1 MKRLATVVAV
11 LAVLALGASA
21 RAVIINEF
29 LYTTD
34 GGNAYIEILNR
45 TGSPYLNE
53 LGAPVAA
60 RSFNISGWRV
70 DQGDADPGASL
81 PWSPLVTIDAG
92 TTLTAGQFYLIATQ
106 DVFVAVPDQEANF
119 SILPGDATYIRGLR
133 LVNPPEGSATRVKD
147 TVLYAKTGA
156 TNASTLVD
164 DTTYFIGPNVLKTDN
179 IDYLGRTADPDSP
192 GPLNID
198 THLGAG
204 VRRGNHLTDSPDMTE
219 GNGRD
224 TNNAVKD
231 FVGFTEG
238 SGSPK
243 SQTTPVTLSI
253 FEAR

>member
-53 LGAPVAA
+53 LGAPVTA
-60 RSFNISGWRV
+60 RSINISGWQV
-70 DQGDADPGASL
+70 QQGNADPGASSV
-81 PWSPLVTIDAG
+81 WSPIVTVDAG
-92 TTLTAGQFYLIATQ
+92 TTLTAGQFYLVATQ
-106 DVFVAVPDQEANF
+106 DVFVAVPDQESSF
-119 SILPGDATYIRGLR
+119 SILPGDTTYVRGLR
-133 LVNPPEGSATRVKD
+133 IVNPPEVGASRVKD
-147 TVLYAKTGA
+147 TVLYAKAGA

-164 DTTYFIGPNVLKTDN
+164 DTTYFIGPNILRTDTVT
-179 IDYLGRTADPDSP
+179 YPMTGGTS
-192 GPLNID
+192 GTVNID

-204 VRRGNHLTDSPDMTE
+204 VRRGNALTDSPDMSE
-219 GNGRD
+219 GNARD
-224 TNNAVKD
+224 TNNAKKD
-231 FVGFTEG
+231 FIGFTEG
-238 SGSPK
+238 GGSPK
-243 SQTTPVTLSI
+243 SQTTPVTLSV